1 MGSKRT
7 VIVTESMQIV
17 CICDKHKE
25 NVWDTINVHEPSM
38 ILCAKC
44 TCIIGTRSMSN
55 SSTSKIHPTL
65 DADVGA
71 IILSGQIRM
80 KVPIN
85 VGDAHEEL
93 HRQW

>member
-1 MGSKRT
+1 
-7 VIVTESMQIV
+7 
-17 CICDKHKE
+17 
-25 NVWDTINVHEPSM
+25 
-38 ILCAKC
+38 
-44 TCIIGTRSMSN
+44 MSN

-71 IILSGQIRM
+71 ISLSGQIRM
-80 KVPIN
+80 KVQIN